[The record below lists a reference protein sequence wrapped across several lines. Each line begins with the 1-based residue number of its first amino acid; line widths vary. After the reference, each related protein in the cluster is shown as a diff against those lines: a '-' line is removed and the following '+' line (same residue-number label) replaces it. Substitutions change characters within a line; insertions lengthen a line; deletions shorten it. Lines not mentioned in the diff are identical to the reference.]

1 MNLKE
6 IEKSVKELL
15 PKEAEIVKI
24 DIEGPDIVIYTKNY
38 KLFVEDETLI
48 KKLATELKKKFLVR
62 ADSTGLV
69 DPETAKKIIE
79 EVVPEDAGITNI
91 FFNKEFNEV
100 WIEAMKV
107 GLVIGKGGETLKEI
121 VARTGWAVKILRA
134 PTNLSS

>member
-1 MNLKE
+1 MKTLSFLGETPTIALRKAQAQCGE
-6 IEKSVKELL
+6 D
-15 PKEAEIVKI
+15 A
-24 DIEGPDIVIYTKNY
+24 IVIYTKNY
-38 KLFVEDETLI
+38 KFFVEDETLI

-62 ADSTGLV
+62 ADSSGLV
-69 DPETAKKIIE
+69 DPETAKKTIE

-121 VARTGWAVKILRA
+121 ETEEGL
-134 PTNLSS
+134 